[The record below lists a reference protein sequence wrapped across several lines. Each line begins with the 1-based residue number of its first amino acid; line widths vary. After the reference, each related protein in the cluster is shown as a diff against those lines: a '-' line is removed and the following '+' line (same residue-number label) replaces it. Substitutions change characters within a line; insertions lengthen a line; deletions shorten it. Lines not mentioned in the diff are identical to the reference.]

1 LEPLEVFEMR
11 ARSVT
16 GSVWALAICVL
27 AAGGAVGCGSDDSGG
42 GGAGAAGGADPIAK
56 LPAGWNELVPGGD
69 TICSRGTPFRYWV
82 RPGSVNRLVVE
93 FRGGGACWNEL
104 TCSLAG
110 ATFEEAAGED
120 SAVTKELV
128 GIYRHSDD
136 RNPFKDWHHVYIPYC
151 TGDVH
156 WGNAT
161 GTYGSGATAFTIE
174 HKGAVNVRAV
184 LDWVYENVKAP
195 EKVFV
200 TGCSAGAY
208 GSILWSSHIR
218 KHYATADVKQFAD
231 SGAGVITDE
240 FFKES
245 FPQWNALEAYPTFI
259 PGLDPSA
266 FDELPQLYTAIG
278 NHFTDMFL
286 SQYNTTYDDNQHF
299 YYNAMGGGDASE
311 WSVKMQAS
319 VAKIAASTP
328 NFRSYRA
335 PGTQHCII
343 NQPNFYDITSGG
355 VRLVD
360 WISDVVA
367 DEDVPSVSCDPDCGA
382 PQ

>member
-1 LEPLEVFEMR
+1 MR
-11 ARSVT
+11 ADSVT
-16 GSVWALAICVL
+16 GSAWTLAICVL
-27 AAGGAVGCGSDDSGG
+27 VAGGGMGCGSDDSGG
-42 GGAGAAGGADPIAK
+42 GSGGAGATGGEAPIMK
-56 LPAGWNELVPGGD
+56 LPAGWNELAPGGD

-93 FRGGGACWNEL
+93 FRGGGACWNDL

-110 ATFEEAAGED
+110 SIFAEKADEDAT
-120 SAVTKELV
+120 VLNELV
-128 GIYRHSDD
+128 GIYQHSNDA
-136 RNPFKDWHHVYIPYC
+136 NPFKDWHHVYIPYC

-161 GTYGSGATAFTIE
+161 RTYGSGAGAFTIE

-184 LDWVYENVKAP
+184 LDWVYEHVPGP

-218 KHYATADVKQFAD
+218 KHYANSDVKQLAD
-231 SGAGVITDE
+231 SGAGVITE
-240 FFKES
+240 TFFQES
-245 FPQWNALEAYPTFI
+245 FPKWNALEAYPTFI
-259 PGLDPSA
+259 PGLDPTA
-266 FDELPQLYTAIG
+266 FNELPQLYTAIG
-278 NHFTDMFL
+278 NHFPDMFL
-286 SQYNTTYDDNQHF
+286 SQYNTAYDDNQHF
-299 YYNAMGGGDASE
+299 YYDAMGGGDAYE
-311 WSVKMQAS
+311 WSTKMQAS

-328 NFRSYRA
+328 SFRSYMA

-343 NQPNFYDITSGG
+343 NWPNFYQMTSDG

-360 WISDVVA
+360 WIDDVIA
-367 DEDVPSVSCDPDCGA
+367 GRDVPSVSCGSDCGA
-382 PQ
+382 PK